1 MSDAPVRTECGEVTR
16 ITIDRPDRLNALDVA
31 TMNAFADA
39 LDSAADA
46 GSRVLILTGAGEKA
60 FVAGA
65 DIEYM
70 ADLTTPQALEYA
82 RTGHRILRRVEE
94 FPAPVIAQING
105 YAFGGGLELALACD
119 LRVAS
124 ERAVLGQT
132 EVDLGIFPGWGGSQ
146 RLPRIVG
153 DELARR
159 LIYFGER
166 IDATDALECGLVGDV
181 VAHDELGTVVD
192 DYAMELAEKPP
203 HALAA
208 AKAAINR
215 SQTGALDGGLAFERR
230 AWSGLFGTHDQR
242 EGMAAFLEDR
252 DPVFE

>member
-1 MSDAPVRTECGEVTR
+1 MAEASVRSDRGDVTR
-16 ITIDRPDRLNALDVA
+16 ITIDRPDRLNALDVP
-31 TMNAFADA
+31 TLTAFGDELEA
-39 LDSAADA
+39 AADA
-46 GSRVLILTGAGEKA
+46 GARVLVVTGAGDKA

-65 DIEYM
+65 DIDFM
-70 ADLTTPQALEYA
+70 RDLSTPEALDYA
-82 RTGHRILRRVEE
+82 RQGHRILRRLEE
-94 FPAPVIAQING
+94 FPAPVIARING

-132 EVDLGIFPGWGGSQ
+132 EIDLGIFPGWGGSQ

-166 IDATDALECGLVGDV
+166 VDATDALECGLVGDV
-181 VAHDELGTVVD
+181 VAHDELDEVVD
-192 DYAMELAEKPP
+192 DYATDLAEKPR

-215 SQTGALDGGLAFERR
+215 SQTGDLDGGLAFERR

-242 EGMAAFLEDR
+242 EGMDAFLEDR
-252 DPVFE
+252 EPAFE